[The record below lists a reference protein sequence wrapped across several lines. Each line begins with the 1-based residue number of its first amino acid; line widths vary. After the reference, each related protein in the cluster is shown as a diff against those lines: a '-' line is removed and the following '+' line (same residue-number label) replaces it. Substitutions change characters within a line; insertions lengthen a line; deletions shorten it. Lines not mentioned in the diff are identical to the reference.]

1 MEILHETHN
10 RAEPHERHESMKGM
24 KGGKRGKRG
33 KRMMSRTTVGNS
45 NKFQGDPRTIVGARL
60 PAKASV
66 QARMCR

>member
-1 MEILHETHN
+1 MKG
-10 RAEPHERHESMKGM
+10 MKGM

-45 NKFQGDPRTIVGARL
+45 SKCQDDPRTIVGARL